1 MQHGVVREDA
11 SVRRGAHQQQVD
23 PGRVHPIAA
32 SRYCRVES
40 RRQPLIRGGAM
51 KTVNLLMALSL
62 AGVSAAIQAQAPL
75 KIGFIAELS
84 GPQGA
89 LGQDQYD
96 AFMLVV
102 EQNGG
107 KLGGVPVQVLR
118 EDSQL
123 KPEVATQ
130 IVDKLIEKDKVPIIT
145 GITFSNVM
153 MAVHKKI
160 TEKEVFLIGSNAGP
174 APIAGA
180 QCSPYAFITSWQ
192 NDNQAE
198 VVGKYATDK
207 GYKRVVGM
215 APNYQAGK
223 DFIAGFK
230 RFYKGEVIDEIY
242 TPLNQPDFSAE
253 LAQVTAK
260 NPDAVYVFYPG
271 GLGVNF
277 IRQYKQAGLAGRV
290 PLLSTSTADG
300 STLPAQ
306 KDDALGVISGTFW
319 GPDFNNPASRKF
331 VDEFEKKFNRIPSQY
346 AAQSYDAAL
355 LLDSAIGKVKGNVA
369 DKKAF
374 MAALKAADFKSVRGD
389 FKFGNNNF
397 PVQDMHVFEVA
408 KDAKGRVSLK
418 TIGTPMKAHQDA
430 YAAQCALK

>member
-1 MQHGVVREDA
+1 MKFTRPMLA
-11 SVRRGAHQQQVD
+11 
-23 PGRVHPIAA
+23 IALA
-32 SRYCRVES
+32 
-40 RRQPLIRGGAM
+40 AM
-51 KTVNLLMALSL
+51 FSTGTAL
-62 AGVSAAIQAQAPL
+62 AQAPI
-75 KIGFIAELS
+75 KIGFMAELS

-96 AFMLVV
+96 AFMMVV
-102 EQNGG
+102 ERNGG
-107 KLGGVPVQVLR
+107 KLGGVPVTIIR

-123 KPEVATQ
+123 KPEVAVQ
-130 IVDKLIEKDKVPIIT
+130 IVDKLIEKDNVSIIT
-145 GITFSNVM
+145 GVTFSNVM
-153 MAVHKKI
+153 MAVNKKI
-160 TEKEVFLIGSNAGP
+160 VDKEVFLIGSNAGP

-180 QCSPYAFITSWQ
+180 QCSPFSYVVSWQ

-207 GYKRVVGM
+207 GYKKVIGM

-230 RFYKGEVIDEIY
+230 RFFKGEVIDEIY

-253 LAQVTAK
+253 LAQVAAK

-277 IRQYKQAGLAGRV
+277 VRQYKQAGLAGKI
-290 PLLSTSTADG
+290 PLLSTSTTDG
-300 STLPAQ
+300 STLPAL

-319 GPDFNNPASRKF
+319 GPDFTNPVSTKF
-331 VDEFEKKFNRIPSQY
+331 VEDFEKKFNRIPSQY

-355 LLDSAIGKVKGNVA
+355 LLDSAIAKVKGNMG

-374 MAALKAADFKSVRGD
+374 QAALKAADFKSVRGN
-389 FKFGNNNF
+389 FKFNNNNF
-397 PVQDMHVFEVA
+397 PVQDMHVFEVV
-408 KDAKGRVSLK
+408 KDAKGRVNLK
-418 TIGTPMKAHQDA
+418 TIATPLKDHKDA
-430 YAAQCALK
+430 YSTLCTLK

>member
-1 MQHGVVREDA
+1 MKIRTTLVAAGLA
-11 SVRRGAHQQQVD
+11 AAGLCAFPAH
-23 PGRVHPIAA
+23 
-32 SRYCRVES
+32 
-40 RRQPLIRGGAM
+40 
-51 KTVNLLMALSL
+51 
-62 AGVSAAIQAQAPL
+62 AQL

-96 AFMLVV
+96 AFMMVV

-107 KLGGVPVQVLR
+107 KLGGVPVQILK

-123 KPEVATQ
+123 KPEIATQ
-130 IVDKLIEKDKVPIIT
+130 IVDKLIEKEKVPIIT
-145 GITFSNVM
+145 GITFSNIM

-160 TEKEVFLIGSNAGP
+160 TEKEVFLIGSNGGP

-180 QCSPYAFITSWQ
+180 QCSPFQFIVSWQ

-207 GYKRVVGM
+207 GYKRVIGM

-223 DFIAGFK
+223 DFVAGFK
-230 RFYKGEVIDEIY
+230 RMYKGEVIDEIY

-253 LAQVTAK
+253 LAQVAAK

-277 IRQYKQAGLAGRV
+277 VRQYKQVGLMGKV
-290 PLLSTSTADG
+290 PLLSSSTTDG

-319 GPDFNNPASRKF
+319 GPDFNNPANKKF
-331 VDEFEKKFNRIPSQY
+331 VDDFEKKFNRIPSQY

-374 MAALKAADFKSVRGD
+374 QVALKAADFKSVRGN

-397 PVQDMHVFEVA
+397 PIQDQHIFEVA

-418 TIGTPMKAHQDA
+418 TIATPLKDHEDAYHTLCPMK
-430 YAAQCALK
+430 

>member
-1 MQHGVVREDA
+1 MRI
-11 SVRRGAHQQQVD
+11 RTTL
-23 PGRVHPIAA
+23 IAA
-32 SRYCRVES
+32 G
-40 RRQPLIRGGAM
+40 LAAAG
-51 KTVNLLMALSL
+51 LL
-62 AGVSAAIQAQAPL
+62 AAPAYAQI
-75 KIGFIAELS
+75 KIGFMAELS

-96 AFMLVV
+96 AFMMVV
-102 EQNGG
+102 EANGG
-107 KLGGVPVQVLR
+107 KLGGVPVQILK

-130 IVDKLIEKDKVPIIT
+130 IVDKLIEKERVPIIT
-145 GITFSNVM
+145 GVTFSNVM

-180 QCSPYAFITSWQ
+180 QCSAYSFITSWQ

-198 VVGKYATDK
+198 VVGKYANDK
-207 GYKRVVGM
+207 GYKKVIGM

-230 RFYKGEVIDEIY
+230 RLYKGEVIDEIY

-253 LAQVTAK
+253 LAQVAAK

-277 IRQYKQAGLAGRV
+277 VRQYKQAGLAGKI

-331 VDEFEKKFNRIPSQY
+331 VEDYEKKYNRIPSQY

-374 MAALKAADFKSVRGD
+374 MAALKAADFKSVRGN
-389 FKFGNNNF
+389 FKFNNNGF
-397 PVQDMHVFEVA
+397 PIQDQHIFEVA

-418 TIGTPMKAHQDA
+418 TIATPLKDHSDA
-430 YAAQCALK
+430 YHAQCPLK

>member
-1 MQHGVVREDA
+1 MKLKA
-11 SVRRGAHQQQVD
+11 TI
-23 PGRVHPIAA
+23 IAA
-32 SRYCRVES
+32 IAA
-40 RRQPLIRGGAM
+40 L
-51 KTVNLLMALSL
+51 TVTT
-62 AGVSAAIQAQAPL
+62 AGAQAPL

-84 GPQGA
+84 GPQA
-89 LGQDQYD
+89 PLGQDQYD
-96 AFMLVV
+96 AFMMVV

-107 KLGGVPVQVLR
+107 KLGGVPVQVIK

-160 TEKEVFLIGSNAGP
+160 TDQEVFLIGSNAGP

-180 QCSPYAFITSWQ
+180 ACSPYAFIVSWQ

-207 GYKRVVGM
+207 GYKRVIGM

-230 RFYKGEVIDEIY
+230 RYYKGEVIDEIY

-253 LAQVTAK
+253 LAQVAAK

-277 IRQYKQAGLAGRV
+277 VRQYKQAGLLGKV
-290 PLLSTSTADG
+290 PLLSTSTTDG

-319 GPDFNNPASRKF
+319 GPDFDNPVNRKF
-331 VDEFEKKFNRIPSQY
+331 VDDFEKKYGRIPSQY

-355 LLDSAIGKVKGNVA
+355 LLDSAIGKVKGNVS

-374 MAALKAADFKSVRGD
+374 MAALKAADFKSVRGP
-389 FKFGNNNF
+389 FKFNSNGF
-397 PVQDMHVFEVA
+397 PIQDMYVFEVA

-418 TIGTPMKAHQDA
+418 TLAAPLKDHKDA
-430 YAAQCALK
+430 YYTQCKLQ

>member
-1 MQHGVVREDA
+1 MYIR
-11 SVRRGAHQQQVD
+11 
-23 PGRVHPIAA
+23 ILLAA
-32 SRYCRVES
+32 
-40 RRQPLIRGGAM
+40 M
-51 KTVNLLMALSL
+51 L
-62 AGVSAAIQAQAPL
+62 AGATAAVLAQAPL
-75 KIGFIAELS
+75 KIGFMAELS

-102 EQNGG
+102 DQNGG
-107 KLGGVPVQVLR
+107 KLGGVPVQIIK

-130 IVDKLIEKDKVPIIT
+130 LVDKLIEKDKVPIIT

-174 APIAGA
+174 GPIAGA
-180 QCSPYAFITSWQ
+180 QCSPYSFITSWQ

-198 VVGKYATDK
+198 VVGEYANTK
-207 GYKRVVGM
+207 GYKRVIGM

-230 RFYKGEVIDEIY
+230 RNFKGEVIDEIY

-253 LAQVTAK
+253 IAQVASK

-277 IRQYKQAGLAGRV
+277 VRQYKQAGLMGKI
-290 PLLSTSTADG
+290 PLLSTSTTDG

-306 KDDALGVISGTFW
+306 KDDAIGVISGTFW
-319 GPDFNNPASRKF
+319 GPDFNNPVNLKF
-331 VDEFEKKFNRIPSQY
+331 VDDFEKKFGRIPSQY

-355 LLDSAIGKVKGNVA
+355 LLDSAIAKVKGNVA
-369 DKKAF
+369 DKPAF
-374 MAALKAADFKSVRGD
+374 MAALKAADFKSVRGK
-389 FKFGNNNF
+389 FKFNNNGF
-397 PVQDMHVFEVA
+397 PIQDMYVFEVA
-408 KDAKGRVSLK
+408 KDAKGRVNLK
-418 TIGTPMKAHQDA
+418 TVSAPLKDHQDA
-430 YAAQCALK
+430 YHTQCPLK

>member
-1 MQHGVVREDA
+1 
-11 SVRRGAHQQQVD
+11 
-23 PGRVHPIAA
+23 
-32 SRYCRVES
+32 
-40 RRQPLIRGGAM
+40 M
-51 KTVNLLMALSL
+51 KWVKTF
-62 AGVSAAIQAQAPL
+62 AAICAAAAVSGAGAQAPI
-75 KIGFIAELS
+75 KIGFMAELS
-84 GPQGA
+84 GPQA
-89 LGQDQYD
+89 PLGQDQYD
-96 AFMLVV
+96 AFMMVV

-107 KLGGVPVQVLR
+107 KLGGVPVQVLK

-123 KPEVATQ
+123 KPEVAVQ
-130 IVDKLIEKDKVPIIT
+130 LVDKLIEKDNVPIIT
-145 GITFSNVM
+145 GVTFSNVM

-160 TEKEVFLIGSNAGP
+160 TDKEVFLIGSNAGP

-180 QCSPYAFITSWQ
+180 QCSPYSFITSWQ

-198 VVGKYATDK
+198 VVGEYANQK
-207 GYKRVVGM
+207 GYKRVIGM

-230 RFYKGEVIDEIY
+230 RFFKGEVIDEIY

-253 LAQVTAK
+253 LAQVAAK

-277 IRQYKQAGLAGRV
+277 VKQYKQAGLLGKV
-290 PLLSTSTADG
+290 PLLSTSTTDG

-306 KDDALGVISGTFW
+306 KDDAIGVISGTFW
-319 GPDFNNPASRKF
+319 GPDFNNPVNRKF
-331 VDEFEKKFNRIPSQY
+331 VDDFEKKYNRIPSQY

-355 LLDSAIGKVKGNVA
+355 LLDSAIGKVKGNVG

-374 MAALKAADFKSVRGD
+374 MAALKAADFKSVRGP
-389 FKFGNNNF
+389 FKFNNNGF
-397 PVQDMHVFEVA
+397 PIQDMYVFEVA

-418 TIGTPMKAHQDA
+418 TIGAPLKDHKDA
-430 YAAQCALK
+430 YYTQCKLT

>member
-1 MQHGVVREDA
+1 MKWGKALAALCAAAAV
-11 SVRRGAHQQQVD
+11 SGA
-23 PGRVHPIAA
+23 G
-32 SRYCRVES
+32 
-40 RRQPLIRGGAM
+40 
-51 KTVNLLMALSL
+51 
-62 AGVSAAIQAQAPL
+62 AQAPI
-75 KIGFIAELS
+75 KIGFMAELS
-84 GPQGA
+84 GPQA
-89 LGQDQYD
+89 PLGQDQYD
-96 AFMLVV
+96 AFMMVV

-107 KLGGVPVQVLR
+107 KLGGVPVQVIK

-130 IVDKLIEKDKVPIIT
+130 LVDKLIEKDKVPIIT

-160 TEKEVFLIGSNAGP
+160 TDQEVFLIGSNAGP

-180 QCSPYAFITSWQ
+180 QCSPYTFITSWQ

-198 VVGKYATDK
+198 VVGEYANQK
-207 GYKRVVGM
+207 GYKKVIGM

-230 RFYKGEVIDEIY
+230 RNYKGEVIDEIY

-253 LAQVTAK
+253 LAQVAAK
-260 NPDAVYVFYPG
+260 KPDAVYVFYPG

-277 IRQYKQAGLAGRV
+277 VRQYKQAGLLGKV
-290 PLLSTSTADG
+290 PLLSTSTTDG

-319 GPDFNNPASRKF
+319 GPDFDNPANRKF
-331 VDEFEKKFNRIPSQY
+331 VEDFEKKYNRIPSQY

-355 LLDSAIGKVKGNVA
+355 LLDSAIAKVKGNVG

-374 MAALKAADFKSVRGD
+374 QAALRAADFKSVRGK
-389 FKFGNNNF
+389 FKFNNNGF
-397 PVQDMHVFEVA
+397 PIQDQSIFEVA

-418 TIGTPMKAHQDA
+418 TIATPLKDHKDA
-430 YAAQCALK
+430 YYTQCKLS

>member
-1 MQHGVVREDA
+1 
-11 SVRRGAHQQQVD
+11 
-23 PGRVHPIAA
+23 
-32 SRYCRVES
+32 
-40 RRQPLIRGGAM
+40 M
-51 KTVNLLMALSL
+51 KTVNLLPALVL
-62 AGVSAAIQAQAPL
+62 AVAAAAVHAQAPL
-75 KIGFIAELS
+75 KIGFMAELS

-102 EQNGG
+102 DQNGG
-107 KLGGVPVQVLR
+107 KLGGVPVQVIR

-123 KPEVATQ
+123 KPEVASQ
-130 IVDKLIEKDKVPIIT
+130 IVDKLIEKDNVPIIT

-153 MAVHKKI
+153 MAIHKKI
-160 TEKEVFLIGSNAGP
+160 TDKEVFLIGSNAGP

-180 QCSPYAFITSWQ
+180 QCSPFAFITSWQ

-198 VVGKYATDK
+198 VVGKYAMDK
-207 GYKRVVGM
+207 GYKRVLAM

-253 LAQVTAK
+253 LAQVAAK
-260 NPDAVYVFYPG
+260 KPDAIFVFYPG

-277 IRQYKQAGLAGRV
+277 VRQYKQAGLLGKT
-290 PLLSTSTADG
+290 PLLSASTTDG

-306 KDDALGVISGTFW
+306 KEDALGVISGTFW
-319 GPDFNNPASRKF
+319 GPDFNNPVNRKF
-331 VDEFEKKFNRIPSQY
+331 VDDFEKKHNRIPSQY

-374 MAALKAADFKSVRGD
+374 MAALKAADFKSLRGD
-389 FKFGNNNF
+389 FKFNNNNF
-397 PVQDMHVFEVA
+397 PIQDMHVFEVA
-408 KDAKGRVSLK
+408 KDGKGRVSLK
-418 TIGTPMKAHQDA
+418 TIATPLKNHQDA
-430 YAAQCALK
+430 YHAQCQLK

>member
-1 MQHGVVREDA
+1 MKSAQLLLA
-11 SVRRGAHQQQVD
+11 ALIAGAATAAAAQT
-23 PGRVHPIAA
+23 PI
-32 SRYCRVES
+32 
-40 RRQPLIRGGAM
+40 
-51 KTVNLLMALSL
+51 
-62 AGVSAAIQAQAPL
+62 
-75 KIGFIAELS
+75 KIGFMAELS

-96 AFMLVV
+96 AFMMVV

-107 KLGGVPVQVLR
+107 KLGGVPVQVLK

-123 KPEVATQ
+123 KPEVAVQ
-130 IVDKLIEKDKVPIIT
+130 LVDKLIEKDNVPIIT
-145 GITFSNVM
+145 GVTFSNVM

-160 TEKEVFLIGSNAGP
+160 TDKEVFLIGSNAGP

-180 QCSPYAFITSWQ
+180 QCSPYSFITSWQ

-198 VVGKYATDK
+198 VVGEYANQK
-207 GYKRVVGM
+207 GYKRVIGM

-230 RFYKGEVIDEIY
+230 RFFKGEVIDEIY

-253 LAQVTAK
+253 LAQVAAK

-277 IRQYKQAGLAGRV
+277 VKQYKQAGLLGKV
-290 PLLSTSTADG
+290 PLLSTSTTDG

-306 KDDALGVISGTFW
+306 KDDAIGVISGTFW
-319 GPDFNNPASRKF
+319 GPDFNNPVNRKF
-331 VDEFEKKFNRIPSQY
+331 VDDFEKKYNRIPSQY

-355 LLDSAIGKVKGNVA
+355 LLDSAIGKVKGNVG

-374 MAALKAADFKSVRGD
+374 MAALKAADFKSVRGP
-389 FKFGNNNF
+389 FKFNNNGF
-397 PVQDMHVFEVA
+397 PIQDMYVFEVA

-418 TIGTPMKAHQDA
+418 TIGAPLKDHKDA
-430 YAAQCALK
+430 YYTQCKLT

>member
-1 MQHGVVREDA
+1 
-11 SVRRGAHQQQVD
+11 
-23 PGRVHPIAA
+23 
-32 SRYCRVES
+32 
-40 RRQPLIRGGAM
+40 M
-51 KTVNLLMALSL
+51 KWLKTF
-62 AGVSAAIQAQAPL
+62 AAICAAAAVSGAGAQAPL
-75 KIGFIAELS
+75 KIGFMAELS
-84 GPQGA
+84 GPQA
-89 LGQDQYD
+89 PLGQDQYD
-96 AFMLVV
+96 AFMMVV

-107 KLGGVPVQVLR
+107 KLGGVPVQVIK

-130 IVDKLIEKDKVPIIT
+130 LVDKLIEKDKVPIIT

-160 TEKEVFLIGSNAGP
+160 TDQEVFLIGSNAGP

-180 QCSPYAFITSWQ
+180 QCSPFSYIVSWQ

-207 GYKRVVGM
+207 GYKRVIGM

-242 TPLNQPDFSAE
+242 TPLNQLDFSAE
-253 LAQVTAK
+253 LAQVAAK
-260 NPDAVYVFYPG
+260 KPDAVYVFYPG

-277 IRQYKQAGLAGRV
+277 VRQYKQAGLLGTV
-290 PLLSTSTADG
+290 PLLSTSTTDG

-306 KDDALGVISGTFW
+306 KEDALGVISGTFW
-319 GPDFNNPASRKF
+319 GPDFNNPANKKF
-331 VDEFEKKFNRIPSQY
+331 VEDFEKKYNRIPSQY
-346 AAQSYDAAL
+346 AAQSYDAAQ
-355 LLDSAIGKVKGNVA
+355 LLDSAIAKVKGNVA

-374 MAALKAADFKSVRGD
+374 QAALKAADFKSVRGS
-389 FKFGNNNF
+389 FKFNNNNF
-397 PVQDMHVFEVA
+397 PIQDQSIFEVA

-418 TIGTPMKAHQDA
+418 TIATPLKDHKDA
-430 YAAQCALK
+430 YHTQCKLS

>member
-1 MQHGVVREDA
+1 MTFTRPMLA
-11 SVRRGAHQQQVD
+11 
-23 PGRVHPIAA
+23 
-32 SRYCRVES
+32 
-40 RRQPLIRGGAM
+40 
-51 KTVNLLMALSL
+51 MALAAMFST
-62 AGVSAAIQAQAPL
+62 GSALAQAPI
-75 KIGFIAELS
+75 KIGFMAELS

-96 AFMLVV
+96 AFMMVV
-102 EQNGG
+102 ERNGG
-107 KLGGVPVQVLR
+107 KLGGVPVTVLR

-130 IVDKLIEKDKVPIIT
+130 IVDKLIEKDNVSIIT
-145 GITFSNVM
+145 GVTFSNVM
-153 MAVHKKI
+153 MAVNKKI
-160 TEKEVFLIGSNAGP
+160 VDKEVFLIGSNAGP

-180 QCSPYAFITSWQ
+180 QCSPFSYVVSWQ

-207 GYKRVVGM
+207 GYKKVIGM

-253 LAQVTAK
+253 LAQVAAK

-277 IRQYKQAGLAGRV
+277 VRQYKQAGLAGKI

-300 STLPAQ
+300 STLPAL

-319 GPDFNNPASRKF
+319 GPDFTNPVSTKF
-331 VDEFEKKFNRIPSQY
+331 VEDFEKKFNRIPSQY

-355 LLDSAIGKVKGNVA
+355 LLDSAIAKVKGNVG

-374 MAALKAADFKSVRGD
+374 QAALKAADFKSLRGN
-389 FKFGNNNF
+389 FKFNNNNF
-397 PVQDMHVFEVA
+397 PIQDMYVFEVV
-408 KDAKGRVSLK
+408 KDAKGRVNLK
-418 TIGTPMKAHQDA
+418 TIDA
-430 YAAQCALK
+430 PLKDHKDFYSTQCALK

>member
-1 MQHGVVREDA
+1 MQIRHTLLAAGLVA
-11 SVRRGAHQQQVD
+11 AGF
-23 PGRVHPIAA
+23 IAA
-32 SRYCRVES
+32 
-40 RRQPLIRGGAM
+40 PAH
-51 KTVNLLMALSL
+51 
-62 AGVSAAIQAQAPL
+62 AQL
-75 KIGFIAELS
+75 KIGFMAELS

-96 AFMLVV
+96 AFMMVV
-102 EQNGG
+102 EANGG
-107 KLGGVPVQVLR
+107 KLGGVPVQILK

-130 IVDKLIEKDKVPIIT
+130 IVDKLIEREKVPIIT
-145 GITFSNVM
+145 GITFSNIM
-153 MAVHKKI
+153 MAVNKKI
-160 TEKEVFLIGSNAGP
+160 VDKEVFLIGSNAGP

-180 QCSPYAFITSWQ
+180 QCSPFSYVVSWQ

-207 GYKRVVGM
+207 GYKRVIGM

-223 DFIAGFK
+223 DFVAGFK
-230 RFYKGEVIDEIY
+230 RYFKGEVIDEIY

-253 LAQVTAK
+253 LAQVASK

-277 IRQYKQAGLAGRV
+277 VRQYKQVGLMGKV
-290 PLLSTSTADG
+290 PLLSTSTTDG

-319 GPDFNNPASRKF
+319 GPDFNNPVSRKF
-331 VDEFEKKFNRIPSQY
+331 VEDFEKKFNRIPSQY

-355 LLDSAIGKVKGNVA
+355 LLDSAIGKVKGNLA

-374 MAALKAADFKSVRGD
+374 QAALKAADFKSVRGN
-389 FKFGNNNF
+389 FKFNNNNF
-397 PVQDMHVFEVA
+397 PIQDQHIFEVA

-418 TIGTPMKAHQDA
+418 TIATPLKDHEDA
-430 YAAQCALK
+430 YHGQCTLK

>member
-1 MQHGVVREDA
+1 MNRA
-11 SVRRGAHQQQVD
+11 RGW
-23 PGRVHPIAA
+23 IAA
-32 SRYCRVES
+32 AAVAAAT
-40 RRQPLIRGGAM
+40 GA
-51 KTVNLLMALSL
+51 L
-62 AGVSAAIQAQAPL
+62 AQAPL
-75 KIGFIAELS
+75 KIGFMAELS
-84 GPQGA
+84 GPQA
-89 LGQDQYD
+89 PLGQDQYD
-96 AFMLVV
+96 AFMMVV

-107 KLGGVPVQVLR
+107 KLGGVPVQVIK

-130 IVDKLIEKDKVPIIT
+130 LVDKLIEKDKVPIIT

-153 MAVHKKI
+153 MAVNKKI
-160 TEKEVFLIGSNAGP
+160 TDQEVFVIGSNAGP

-180 QCSPYAFITSWQ
+180 QCSPYSFVVSWQ

-198 VVGKYATDK
+198 VVGEYANQK
-207 GYKRVVGM
+207 GYKKVIGM

-230 RFYKGEVIDEIY
+230 RNYKGEVIDEIY
-242 TPLNQPDFSAE
+242 TPLNQLDFSAE
-253 LAQVTAK
+253 IAQVAAK

-277 IRQYKQAGLAGRV
+277 VRQYKQAGLLGKI
-290 PLLSTSTADG
+290 PLLSTSTTDG

-306 KDDALGVISGTFW
+306 KDDAIGVISGTFW
-319 GPDFNNPASRKF
+319 GPDFDNPANKKF
-331 VDEFEKKFNRIPSQY
+331 VEDFEKKYNRIPSQY

-355 LLDSAIGKVKGNVA
+355 LLDSAIGKVKGNVG

-374 MAALKAADFKSVRGD
+374 MAALKQADFKSVRGK
-389 FKFGNNNF
+389 FKFNNNNF
-397 PVQDMHVFEVA
+397 PIQDMYVFEVA

-418 TIGTPMKAHQDA
+418 TIGAPLKDHQDA
-430 YAAQCALK
+430 YHTQCKLS